1 MLGQTY
7 RIGPNLNSI
16 KWDLGNMLGN
26 GFENHIFNVLSKN
39 MEEYFKH
46 GATIE
51 HTSASRDHGKDI
63 IIQASFSLENILGIN
78 FYIRDKEKLKI
89 YIECKSSNK
98 DKITY
103 NSFAGNLSRI
113 KGENVGYYV
122 LITNTTIVPFSYY
135 QFKEDAAKEGIEF
148 ILIDQ
153 YLLMKYLAQN
163 NAIIGTCSLP
173 GRFEDI
179 YIEYQTN
186 SCVINSKKAYEIY
199 FFIRNYSE
207 FSQSFSM
214 QLSTDRNW
222 SVSLEHIERIIDP
235 MSSDCLRLI
244 ASKEH
249 FDGLDELIINVQGNT
264 FEKAIKINGL
274 NLTYNFKPDLV
285 GQKNK
290 EIIKNI
296 KKFIVEKTS
305 NQITF
310 LLGEAGAG
318 KTRIVDEVLSELS
331 GTNVNFCQ
339 VVIEKGINPF
349 IKLEKELL
357 RTGCLTNSKR
367 CTSFEDVLSYVDTKY
382 RKCSIIFDDFHN
394 ADITFLNDV
403 RTLLTQ
409 VCPSGLTILFVCRDD
424 FSVGNMDFFAFLEFC
439 KRNYYQNIIELKPLS
454 DLEAVQLIKSIV
466 RGIPQTALEKIHS
479 LSNNLPLFIIQV
491 IEYLLDLKLVYLLN
505 RNTVGIENIESFSAH
520 LYIPK
525 DMEEIY
531 DKRTMCLRDQTSG
544 ETMIKFLYIASQ
556 VGISF
561 SNDFTNIFF
570 ENNEELLKLLIQ
582 RRYIIDSAQGYTFVH
597 ESFFLYICQKLK
609 NNKNM
614 KKEVGIWLS
623 NLPCVFNQLELLKR
637 GQLYLWAEKKKEAQ
651 QCFSIA
657 ISEINNI
664 ENYSSI
670 NINENY
676 YKYIDEIYSLCIT
689 YKQKKQTA
697 TCKIY
702 IALHYHTPY
711 EAVAACDWVQKKLK
725 NDKDFKK
732 DSEFRFYLKEQTAHS
747 YLNAGHLKKSE
758 IILSE
763 LLSETI
769 LKMDRCDSKAVF
781 DMYDKLAN
789 IYIKYNSFDIAK
801 NYCNLSMQL
810 AQDLCDQNLQALSYI
825 TSAKL
830 YFYTNNQLYKDNI
843 FKADKLL
850 SKNKAYR
857 IKCHNDVSILILKL
871 MEGEQQNCSFWENL
885 LSEANMLLDICITN
899 NFANSV
905 IRLHML
911 IAILYYL
918 LESKSVHFFSTS
930 KCIQNGINYSIKFGI
945 STYIWQFYNLSAII
959 SVRERQ
965 PLSQQQGLFDTVFN
979 ILKRQNLT
987 YLGNIDIIYGN
998 MLALTNI
1005 MLFYCRN
1012 KQESFFYKKLSQV
1025 LFAGSIE
1032 SCDFDCK
1039 KSICQYEC
1047 HGYLEIYQKEWKRL
1061 SKVNKTPTTIFGKK
1075 IKNYPLRDSTGFY
1088 LIIS

>member
-7 RIGPNLNSI
+7 RIGPDLNSL

-63 IIQASFSLENILGIN
+63 IIQAPFSLENVLGTN
-78 FYIRDKEKLKI
+78 FYIRKKEKLKI

-98 DKITY
+98 EKITY

-113 KGENVGYYV
+113 KGEDVGYYV

-153 YLLMKYLAQN
+153 YLLMKYLAEN
-163 NAIIGTCSLP
+163 NATIGIYSLP
-173 GRFEDI
+173 KRFEDI

-199 FFIRNYSE
+199 FFVRNYSK

-222 SVSLEHIERIIDP
+222 SVSLEYIERIIEP
-235 MSSDCLRLI
+235 LSSDCLKLI

-249 FDGLDELIINVQGNT
+249 FDGLADLVINVQGNT

-285 GQKNK
+285 GQENK
-290 EIIKNI
+290 KIIKDI
-296 KKFIVEKTS
+296 KTLVTEDTS
-305 NQITF
+305 NQISF
-310 LLGEAGAG
+310 LIGEAGAG
-318 KTRIVDEVLSELS
+318 KTRIVDEVLSDLS

-349 IKLEKELL
+349 IKLKKELL
-357 RTGCLTNSKR
+357 RAGCLTDSNC
-367 CTSFEDVLSYVDTKY
+367 CTSFEDVLSFVDIRY
-382 RKCSIIFDDFHN
+382 RKCFIIFDDFHN
-394 ADITFLNDV
+394 ADITFLNNV
-403 RTLLTQ
+403 RTLLNQ

-424 FSVGNMDFFAFLEFC
+424 FSVRNMDFFSFLEFC
-439 KRNYYQNIIELKPLS
+439 KRNYYQNIIELKSLS
-454 DLEAVQLIKSIV
+454 NTETIRLIKSIV
-466 RGIPQTALEKIHS
+466 RGIPQIALKKIHS

-531 DKRTMCLRDQTSG
+531 NKRTMCLKDQASG
-544 ETMIKFLYIASQ
+544 EIMLKFLYIASQ
-556 VGISF
+556 VGINF
-561 SNDFTNIFF
+561 PNYLANIFF
-570 ENNEELLKLLIQ
+570 ENKEELLKLLIQ
-582 RRYIIDSAQGYTFVH
+582 RRYIIEFSEGYAFIH
-597 ESFFLYICQKLK
+597 ESFFLYICQKLQ
-609 NNKNM
+609 NNEEI
-614 KKEVGIWLS
+614 KKEVGTWLS
-623 NLPCVFNQLELLKR
+623 NLPCVFNQLESLKK
-637 GQLYLWAEKKKEAQ
+637 GQLYLWAGKVEEAR
-651 QCFSIA
+651 QCFSTA

-664 ENYSSI
+664 SNYSSI

-676 YKYIDEIYSLCIT
+676 YNYMNEIYSLCIN
-689 YKQKKQTA
+689 YDQKKKTA
-697 TCKIY
+697 ACKIY

-711 EAVAACDWVQKKLK
+711 EAVSTCDWAQKKLK
-725 NDKDFKK
+725 NDKNFKK

-781 DMYDKLAN
+781 DMYDKLSN
-789 IYIKYNSFDIAK
+789 
-801 NYCNLSMQL
+801 
-810 AQDLCDQNLQALSYI
+810 
-825 TSAKL
+825 
-830 YFYTNNQLYKDNI
+830 
-843 FKADKLL
+843 
-850 SKNKAYR
+850 
-857 IKCHNDVSILILKL
+857 
-871 MEGEQQNCSFWENL
+871 
-885 LSEANMLLDICITN
+885 
-899 NFANSV
+899 V
-905 IRLHML
+905 I
-911 IAILYYL
+911 
-918 LESKSVHFFSTS
+918 
-930 KCIQNGINYSIKFGI
+930 
-945 STYIWQFYNLSAII
+945 
-959 SVRERQ
+959 
-965 PLSQQQGLFDTVFN
+965 
-979 ILKRQNLT
+979 
-987 YLGNIDIIYGN
+987 
-998 MLALTNI
+998 
-1005 MLFYCRN
+1005 
-1012 KQESFFYKKLSQV
+1012 
-1025 LFAGSIE
+1025 
-1032 SCDFDCK
+1032 
-1039 KSICQYEC
+1039 
-1047 HGYLEIYQKEWKRL
+1047 
-1061 SKVNKTPTTIFGKK
+1061 
-1075 IKNYPLRDSTGFY
+1075 
-1088 LIIS
+1088 